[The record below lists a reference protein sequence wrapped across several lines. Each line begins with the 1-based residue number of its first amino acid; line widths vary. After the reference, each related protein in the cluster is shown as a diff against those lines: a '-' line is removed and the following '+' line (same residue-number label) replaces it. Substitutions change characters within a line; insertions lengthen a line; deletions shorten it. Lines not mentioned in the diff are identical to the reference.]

1 MNGGSPTAALDSRC
15 LAREYFLHALPSCA
29 SASPQRFPA
38 SDSIWYN
45 YFSATKLRLS
55 GYRTE
60 TSLVNPAVCA
70 RRTQKGRI
78 ERLSSA
84 DLKAASPDTA
94 LASAIRA
101 GDQNAMAALYDR
113 YSSIVYSIA
122 LRVLGETGAAE
133 DVQQEVFLQLW
144 RNPGAFDASRG
155 NLGAWLAVI
164 TRNRAIDA
172 LRKRRPENDLE
183 DVVLS
188 VVPDMAGDA
197 DRSRIAEKVR
207 GLLGSM
213 SPPQRAAL
221 EMAYYEGLTH
231 TEIAAKTGEPL
242 GTIKTR
248 IRAGL
253 TALRKAFQ
261 E

>member
-1 MNGGSPTAALDSRC
+1 VLSRC
-15 LAREYFLHALPSCA
+15 ATRARS
-29 SASPQRFPA
+29 SAITTCPPRS
-38 SDSIWYN
+38 YGCGT
-45 YFSATKLRLS
+45 TKGSRPE
-55 GYRTE
+55 G
-60 TSLVNPAVCA
+60 NPALEP
-70 RRTQKGRI
+70 RRTQKG
-78 ERLSSA
+78 ESLSSA
-84 DLKAASPDTA
+84 DLKAASPDMA
-94 LASAIRA
+94 LVSAIRA
-101 GDQNAMAALYDR
+101 GDQGAMAALYDR
-113 YSSIVYSIA
+113 FSSVVYSVA
-122 LRVLGETGAAE
+122 LRVLGDTGAAE
-133 DVQQEVFLQLW
+133 DVLQDVFLQLW

-164 TRNRAIDA
+164 ARNRAIDA
-172 LRKRRPENDLE
+172 RRKRKPESDIE

-188 VVPDMAGDA
+188 VTPDMASDA
-197 DRSRIAEKVR
+197 DRSRVAEKVR
-207 GLLGSM
+207 GVLGTM
-213 SPPQRAAL
+213 SAPQRSAL